1 MNLPEAVMAAL
12 PLKPDAPLVVVGDHR
27 QMPPIVK
34 HDWDARGPPHVPAVR
49 GRTTACSTPCGR
61 RTRR

>member
-1 MNLPEAVMAAL
+1 MNLPEAIMAAL
-12 PLKPDAPLVVVGDHR
+12 PLKADAPLIVVGDHR

-34 HDWDARGPPHVPAVR
+34 HDWDAEARRTFRQYPGLREPVR
-49 GRTTACSTPCGR
+49 HAAAR

>member
-12 PLKPDAPLVVVGDHR
+12 PLTPDGQLIVVGDHR

-34 HDWDARGPPHVPAVR
+34 HDWAQRAAPHVPGVSGPTSR
-49 GRTTACSTPCGR
+49 CS
-61 RTRR
+61 